1 MVSTRVVIT
10 LITIW
15 FDFAEWMLKAR
26 AKYAKMKT
34 PAPRQIN
41 YSNGQSTQPANQIPE
56 VITFTSEKQLFA
68 FARRLVN
75 HPDFKD
81 SFCHVGESWMDAGK
95 RMAQKLVDPHEQNHL
110 FRI

>member
-1 MVSTRVVIT
+1 
-10 LITIW
+10 
-15 FDFAEWMLKAR
+15 
-26 AKYAKMKT
+26 MKT